1 MKEPTSARARRVISV
16 LLVVAAAHLGGAY
29 LAERERADLDASFA
43 LMTPS
48 ATPVVLV
55 PRTGGRPPGR
65 PRQRRRG
72 PRRLVRRLSGPVALA
87 SLGDVGGLAPPLP
100 SLPDDGPAAEPARPE
115 IVPPAPSLGGLSP
128 GVKYP
133 VSPGYWQ
140 VAERW
145 LLFSKTE
152 FYCVDGFN
160 ILKFMTEPCNH
171 IYHCAYPVQDVSDGR
186 IHFAGV
192 IRGRREKYDVS
203 GGGSYSPTRIRV
215 SVAGSGHY
223 KILPIAFTAAL
234 DARFLSDDCPPDAKR
249 IRQR

>member
-16 LLVVAAAHLGGAY
+16 LLVVTAAHLGGAY
-29 LAERERADLDASFA
+29 LAEHERADLGAPFA
-43 LMTPS
+43 WMTPS

-55 PRTGGRPPGR
+55 PSAVGRQPGR
-65 PRQRRRG
+65 LDHKRRG
-72 PRRLVRRLSGPVALA
+72 PRRPVRQLPGPVALA

-100 SLPDDGPAAEPARPE
+100 PLPEETSAAEAAPPE
-115 IVPPAPSLGGLSP
+115 IVSPAPPLGGLSP
-128 GVKYP
+128 GVRYP
-133 VSPGYWQ
+133 ISPGYWQ
-140 VAERW
+140 VAEHW

-203 GGGSYSPTRIRV
+203 GGGSYSPTRISV

-223 KILPIAFTAAL
+223 KILPVAFTAAL
-234 DARFLSDDCPPDAKR
+234 DARFVSGDCPPDAKR